1 MTIITHWKIISPIVF
16 QKLQKLKII
25 FFQMKI
31 QSLLNVLIIVKNVI
45 IKLIVLN
52 VKIIMFFLQKK
63 LVKSVMIGLF
73 GILKVILLIVLILKV
88 VLIHYLILIKI
99 L

>member
-1 MTIITHWKIISPIVF
+1 MTIIIHWKIISPIVF